1 MSRIR
6 LGVVVLLIG
15 SAGAAALLSTSSSR
29 ASTQGRPWTHRL
41 TSVTG
46 ELVDHWTYNDPA
58 PCGAVGEGTV
68 TLTFRLVKPRLVT
81 LIVDPSKN
89 GEPNNTLGSW
99 VVGIPGPT
107 GGIRDTPALP
117 ASGTVTWVDNT
128 TQRPPEPGSGDCSPT
143 DKTGCGTAPIS
154 RASKTRIAGYNR
166 RFLSAD
172 LSGAQLEPRR
182 GQCGHAQVSL
192 FSDGRLV
199 GGTPE
204 GQLLIPMPRAGI
216 AKRRRVLTVVG
227 KSHKRSTFAD
237 CGSGASCTDDVT
249 RRVSVTFKHL

>member
-6 LGVVVLLIG
+6 LGVVLLLIG
-15 SAGAAALLSTSSSR
+15 SAGAGALLSSSSQ
-29 ASTQGRPWTHRL
+29 ASSQGRPWTHRL

-46 ELVDHWTYNDPA
+46 ELVDHWTYNDPQ

-68 TLTFRLVKPRLVT
+68 TLRFRLVKPRLVT
-81 LIVDPSKN
+81 LIIDPSRN

-99 VVGIPGPT
+99 IVGIPGPT
-107 GGIRDTPALP
+107 GGIRDAPALP

-128 TQRPPEPGSGDCSPT
+128 TQQPSEPGSGDCSPT

-154 RASKTRIAGYNR
+154 RASKTTIARYNR
-166 RFLSAD
+166 RFLYAD
-172 LSGAQLEPRR
+172 MSGAQLEPRR
-182 GQCGHAQVSL
+182 GACGHGQVSL

-199 GGTPE
+199 GGTRE
-204 GQLLIPMPRAGI
+204 GQLLIPMPRAGTV
-216 AKRRRVLTVVG
+216 KRRRVLTVVG

-237 CGSGASCTDDVT
+237 CGSGAGCTDDVT

>member
-1 MSRIR
+1 VSRIR
-6 LGVVVLLIG
+6 LGVVLLLIG
-15 SAGAAALLSTSSSR
+15 SAGAAALLSSSSSH
-29 ASTQGRPWTHRL
+29 ASSQKRPWTHRL

-46 ELVDHWTYNDPA
+46 ELVDHWTYNDPS

-68 TLTFRLVKPRLVT
+68 TLRFRLVKPRLVT
-81 LIVDPSKN
+81 LLIDPSKN

-107 GGIRDTPALP
+107 GGIRDTPGLP

-128 TQRPPEPGSGDCSPT
+128 TQRPPDPGGDCSPT
-143 DKTGCGTAPIS
+143 DKTGCGTARIS
-154 RASKTRIAGYNR
+154 RASKSTIGGYNR
-166 RFLSAD
+166 RFLYAD

-182 GQCGHAQVSL
+182 GQCGHAQVSI
-192 FSDGRLV
+192 FGDGRLV
-199 GGTPE
+199 GGTRE
-204 GQLLIPMPRAGI
+204 GQLLIPMPRAGTV
-216 AKRRRVLTVVG
+216 KRRRVLTVVG

-237 CGSGASCTDDVT
+237 CGSGATCSDDVT

>member
-6 LGVVVLLIG
+6 LGVVLLLVG
-15 SAGAAALLSTSSSR
+15 SAGAAALLSTSSSH
-29 ASTQGRPWTHRL
+29 ASAQGRPWTHRL

-68 TLTFRLVKPRLVT
+68 TLRFRLVKPRLVT
-81 LIVDPSKN
+81 LIIDPSKN
-89 GEPNNTLGSW
+89 GEPNNSLGSW
-99 VVGIPGPT
+99 IVGIPGPT

-128 TQRPPEPGSGDCSPT
+128 TQRPPDPGGDCTPT

-154 RASKTRIAGYNR
+154 RASTTKIGGYNR
-166 RFLSAD
+166 RFLYAD
-172 LSGAQLEPRR
+172 QSGAQLEPRH
-182 GQCGHAQVSL
+182 GACGHAQVSM

-199 GGTPE
+199 GGTRE
-204 GQLLIPMPRAGI
+204 GQLLIPMPRAGTV
-216 AKRRRVLTVVG
+216 KRRRVLTVVG

-237 CGSGASCTDDVT
+237 CGSGASCADDVT